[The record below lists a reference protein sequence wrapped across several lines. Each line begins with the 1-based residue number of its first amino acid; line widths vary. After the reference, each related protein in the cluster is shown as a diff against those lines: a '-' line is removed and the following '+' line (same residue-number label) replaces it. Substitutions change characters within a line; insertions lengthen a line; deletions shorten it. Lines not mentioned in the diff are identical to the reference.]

1 MLKVKL
7 FVHELELGCL
17 TEIDKG
23 YVFAANKV
31 DIDKAFKMYPIEMRR
46 YELVKSGTVL
56 YRDVPPVFDEFLGY
70 THRGDLM
77 ERAGITSADSDLERI
92 YKLAGLDMMST
103 IFTIKQG

>member
-7 FVHELELGCL
+7 FVHDIELGCL

-23 YVFAANKV
+23 YVFSANKAG
-31 DIDKAFKMYPIEMRR
+31 IDRAFKEYPIEMRR
-46 YELVKSGTVL
+46 YNLVKSGTVL
-56 YRDVPPVFDEFLGY
+56 YRDVPPTFDEFLVY
-70 THRGDLM
+70 TSRGDLI
-77 ERAGITSADSDLERI
+77 ERAGITGEDSDLERI